1 MKNEFCVIEGCSNK
15 APYAELC
22 HTHYQRLRKNGSVD
36 ADVKVRS
43 YIKGGVVGPC
53 LYCESPAVTKGMC
66 MKHYFRVMKWGDPNK
81 GRSPRA
87 LCEVVVDGEVCG
99 KSAVAHRK
107 CRKHYDAERRAK
119 QKADAQQSSA

>member
-22 HTHYQRLRKNGSVD
+22 HTHYQRLRKTGSVD

-66 MKHYFRVMKWGDPNK
+66 MKH
-81 GRSPRA
+81 
-87 LCEVVVDGEVCG
+87 
-99 KSAVAHRK
+99 
-107 CRKHYDAERRAK
+107 
-119 QKADAQQSSA
+119 